1 MAQKGGYKLCA
12 IYSARLLYNG
22 VHHPCAMNGGRR
34 PGPKRA
40 YLTVSIP
47 RELIE
52 EVDRVIGAGKY
63 GYDSRAEFIKD
74 AIRRRLEELRP
85 LR

>member
-1 MAQKGGYKLCA
+1 MKEGYKLCA
-12 IYSARLLYNG
+12 IYSTRLLYG
-22 VHHPCAMNGGRR
+22 AAMHSCVMNGGKR
-34 PGPKRA
+34 PGLKRT

-52 EVDRVIGAGKY
+52 EIDRAISVGKY

-74 AIRRRLEELRP
+74 AIRRRLEELKP

>member
-1 MAQKGGYKLCA
+1 MD
-12 IYSARLLYNG
+12 
-22 VHHPCAMNGGRR
+22 GGRASR
-34 PGPKRA
+34 GPKKA

-52 EVDRVIGAGKY
+52 EIDRAIGTGKY